1 MSSVRI
7 LVEGPTEVLFVNEVL
22 KPYFH
27 EKGVF
32 VKPFLFQ
39 EGGGVRK
46 YPRSQKEI
54 LNTIKSD
61 RSCFCTTLVDFY
73 GLPRD
78 WPGREDADNHRA
90 YLDKATT
97 VEEALFA
104 NICGRLGSSFD
115 HSRFIPYVQMH
126 EFEAL
131 LFSDTSILAESAR
144 KSEVS
149 SRLEHILQSFS
160 CPEEINDDYDTCPS
174 RRIKRHI
181 DDYVK
186 AVDGIIAARKI
197 GLAKMRQECPH
208 FDEWITRL
216 EDIETQ

>member
-1 MSSVRI
+1 MSNIRI
-7 LVEGPTEVLFVNEVL
+7 FVEGPTEVFFVNEVL
-22 KPYFH
+22 KPYFY

-46 YPRSQKEI
+46 YPISQKEI

-78 WPGREDADNHRA
+78 WPGREDADSHRA

-97 VEEALFA
+97 VEKALFA
-104 NICGRLGSSFD
+104 NICEQLGSSFD
-115 HSRFIPYVQMH
+115 RSRFIPYVQMH

-131 LFSDTSILAESAR
+131 LFSDTSILAETAR

-149 SRLEHILQSFS
+149 GRLEDILKAFS
-160 CPEEINDDYDTCPS
+160 CPEEINDNYETCPS
-174 RRIKRHI
+174 RRIEQHI

-186 AVDGIIAARKI
+186 TIDGIVAARKI
-197 GLAKMRQECPH
+197 GLTRMRQKCPH
-208 FDEWITRL
+208 FDKWIEKL
-216 EDIETQ
+216 ESIGSQ

>member
-1 MSSVRI
+1 MSSLRI
-7 LVEGPTEVLFVNEVL
+7 LVEGPTEMLFVKEVL
-22 KPYFH
+22 KPHFY
-27 EKGVF
+27 EKGIF
-32 VKPFLFQ
+32 VRPFLFQ

-78 WPGREDADNHRA
+78 WPGRGDADSHRP

-97 VEEALFA
+97 VEKALFA
-104 NICGRLGSSFD
+104 NICEQLGSSFD
-115 HSRFIPYVQMH
+115 RSRFIPYVQMH

-144 KSEVS
+144 KSRVS
-149 SRLEHILQSFS
+149 AQLQRILESFS
-160 CPEEINDDYDTCPS
+160 CPEEINDNYDTCPS
-174 RRIKRHI
+174 RRIEQHV
-181 DDYVK
+181 DNYVK
-186 AVDGIIAARKI
+186 TLDGIVAARNI

-208 FDEWITRL
+208 FDEWIEKL
-216 EDIETQ
+216 ENIGSQ